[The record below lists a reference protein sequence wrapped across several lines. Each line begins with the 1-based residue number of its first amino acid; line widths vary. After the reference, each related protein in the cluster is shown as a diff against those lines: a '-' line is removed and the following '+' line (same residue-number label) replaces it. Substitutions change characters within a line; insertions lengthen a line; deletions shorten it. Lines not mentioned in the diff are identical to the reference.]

1 MPSTQ
6 QPLSN
11 LTRQK
16 LAMGTGSHPVANDLC
31 RTINRLIERVD
42 GLEQKEPDA
51 PAEEGGQDVGEL
63 FTLMDSLR
71 ERMTGMETLLTG
83 ANIRLDALEKFA
95 LDHVCQQVP
104 AGPVP
109 AEFIDPLAEEQPSTE
124 KAADEP
130 PVDPAEIDHGEGPAP
145 GLQPTKKKRRPHR
158 RT

>member
-6 QPLSN
+6 QPLTN

-42 GLEQKEPDA
+42 GLEQKEPGA

-83 ANIRLDALEKFA
+83 ANIRLDALES
-95 LDHVCQQVP
+95 D
-104 AGPVP
+104 
-109 AEFIDPLAEEQPSTE
+109 LAPDVEKEEEQPSTE